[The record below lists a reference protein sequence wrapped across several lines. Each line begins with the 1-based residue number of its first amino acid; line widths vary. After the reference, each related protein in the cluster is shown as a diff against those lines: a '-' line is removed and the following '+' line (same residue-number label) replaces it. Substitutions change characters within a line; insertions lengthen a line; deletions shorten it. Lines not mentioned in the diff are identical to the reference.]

1 MAYLIYLIV
10 ARAASHL
17 TSHILSLRRKPQSRP
32 PTREPNSMQQAAEAR
47 YSAMQRGAARSPS
60 LRASTELPRSSLEAD
75 PEYLLA
81 IERQQRQLLDVR
93 LQAQMDANEALRR
106 DNLELASHSAA
117 TSRQLR
123 AALRSRDELRH
134 QAAEATAL
142 DEAVRAAVSR
152 RSLRAAQALCA
163 SLRARVYALEGQ
175 VAQLQSAALRDEA
188 SRCGV
193 ELPPLARAAGGG
205 AGTPCGAETPWGG
218 DALPD
223 TPHSRSPRRL
233 SPPSS
238 PAGGPGVGSEEA
250 TRSRPPRRAAPPVS
264 TPVGVSMSR
273 GGGCAGGG
281 GSDRG
286 DRGDR
291 GDGGGSAGHGRC
303 GASEGASSSTPDAAI
318 LASFAGALSGVER
331 QVLLTLALTLTVTL
345 NLTLTLTLTTNPNPN
360 GRCCSDSTPS
370 SARPS

>member
-1 MAYLIYLIV
+1 
-10 ARAASHL
+10 
-17 TSHILSLRRKPQSRP
+17 
-32 PTREPNSMQQAAEAR
+32 
-47 YSAMQRGAARSPS
+47 
-60 LRASTELPRSSLEAD
+60 
-75 PEYLLA
+75 
-81 IERQQRQLLDVR
+81 
-93 LQAQMDANEALRR
+93 
-106 DNLELASHSAA
+106 
-117 TSRQLR
+117 
-123 AALRSRDELRH
+123 
-134 QAAEATAL
+134 
-142 DEAVRAAVSR
+142 
-152 RSLRAAQALCA
+152 
-163 SLRARVYALEGQ
+163 
-175 VAQLQSAALRDEA
+175 
-188 SRCGV
+188 
-193 ELPPLARAAGGG
+193 
-205 AGTPCGAETPWGG
+205 
-218 DALPD
+218 
-223 TPHSRSPRRL
+223 
-233 SPPSS
+233 
-238 PAGGPGVGSEEA
+238 VGSEEA